1 MFTAE
6 MPCERALEGN
16 RRLLS
21 KYSEYLTSVG
31 DHHSVPCTVLLQMTS
46 LQLGK
51 NKCYDYK
58 LLPCLYQFGEYVIY
72 CKIQGNLWGE
82 KEKRW

>member
-1 MFTAE
+1 MLSFSCLYVFYIGLMFTAE

-31 DHHSVPCTVLLQMTS
+31 DHHSVPCTVLLQMIAVRGKISVMTTS
-46 LQLGK
+46 YCPVCINLGSM
-51 NKCYDYK
+51 
-58 LLPCLYQFGEYVIY
+58 
-72 CKIQGNLWGE
+72 
-82 KEKRW
+82 